1 MLDKLTPNQR
11 LLVAVVLSVVFFTV
25 YTTIFPPA
33 EPEVA
38 QDAPQTKALVQNTS
52 TSSEVTSTSSNAVTS
67 AADMAGHEI
76 SQEERSI
83 ANDLNTLVTV
93 TNDDF
98 ILKMDTLGRISSK
111 ELLEDKFNT
120 KEDARAQLIS
130 PMGTKPLYIRFL
142 DLNLNAESVKTP
154 YTADVSTLDLSSGS
168 QTVTLTQ
175 KLSTV
180 TVTKKITFYKDGH
193 YDAKISLSEDKRHF
207 IYLGQRPKVNE
218 KEQMMS
224 AVGALV
230 YSNDELLTIIEDGD
244 AESRKSFSNI
254 ALVASFD
261 QYNAIILYGFSP
273 DTNIVIDRDRDE
285 NPVVYF
291 EALQDM
297 NFHGYIG
304 PKVYK
309 TLKNIKPVLTHTIE
323 YGWFTFASAPLFAL
337 LSWLY
342 GIFGNWGWSII
353 ALTLIIRAVLYP
365 LTYKGMVSMQKMK
378 LLAPKVKAIKEK
390 YKGDPQR
397 LNKATMDLYKKN
409 GANPLGGCLPML
421 LQIPVFFAIYRVLLN
436 AVELQGAPW
445 MLWIT
450 DLSRMDSTYVLP
462 ILMGA
467 SMYYQQKLTPS
478 NFTDPMQEK
487 VFKFLPIIF
496 TFFFVTF
503 PAGLVLY
510 WFVNNLFSIA
520 QQFVVNAQFTN
531 AKDAEIALS
540 DHAHKLEHK
549 EMEAKKLEVKKE
561 KKGSGKK
568 DD

>member
-1 MLDKLTPNQR
+1 MTPNQR
-11 LLVAVVLSVVFFTV
+11 LLVAVLLSVVFFTV
-25 YTTIFPPA
+25 YTAIFPPEQPQA
-33 EPEVA
+33 ADDA
-38 QDAPQTKALVQNTS
+38 QQNKVLVQNTS
-52 TSSEVTSTSSNAVTS
+52 TQANTQSVKATP
-67 AADMAGHEI
+67 AANTQNIAGHEI
-76 SQEERSI
+76 SQEERAI

-111 ELLEDKFNT
+111 ELLQEKFNS
-120 KEDARAQLIS
+120 KEDAHAQMIS

-154 YTADVSTLDLSSGS
+154 YTANVSTLDLSNGA

-180 TVTKKITFYKDGH
+180 TVTKEVTFYKDGH
-193 YDAKISLSEDKRHF
+193 YNAKISLSEDKRHF
-207 IYLGQRPKVNE
+207 VYLGQRPKVNE

-230 YSNDELLTIIEDGD
+230 YSNEELLTMIEDGD
-244 AESRKSFSNI
+244 AETRKTFSNI
-254 ALVASFD
+254 ALAAAFD
-261 QYNAIILYGFSP
+261 QYNAIIMYGFSP
-273 DTNIVIDRDRDE
+273 DTNIIIERDRDN

-291 EALQDM
+291 EALQNM
-297 NFHGYIG
+297 SINGYIG

-309 TLKNIKPVLTHTIE
+309 TLHNIKPVLTHTIE

-342 GIFGNWGWSII
+342 GLFGNWGWSII

-378 LLAPKVKAIKEK
+378 NIAPQVKAVQAK

-397 LNKATMDLYKKN
+397 MNKAVMDLYKKH
-409 GANPLGGCLPML
+409 GANPLGGCLPMI

-450 DLSRMDSTYVLP
+450 DLSRMDTTFVLP

-467 SMYYQQKLTPS
+467 SMYYQQRLTPS
-478 NFTDPMQEK
+478 NFTDPLQEK

-503 PAGLVLY
+503 PSGLVLY

-520 QQFVVNAQFTN
+520 QQFVVNAQFKN
-531 AKDAEIALS
+531 AKDAEIAVS
-540 DHAHKLEHK
+540 DHAKKLEHK
-549 EMEAKKLEVKKE
+549 EMEKEKLEKKRAKKD
-561 KKGSGKK
+561 SGKK